1 MRQRRRAE
9 SVRRNATAEGRG
21 ISLTLEG
28 LVGSAFHALL
38 GDCFSLCE
46 LEGSARARSERVL
59 LLGGLLCVPLDG
71 AQEALLERARA
82 APGATAAAPQL
93 EGRGK
98 ARDSGVDGALRV
110 VLATDGR
117 FYIDFDAPLPERTAF
132 DGSTTWTRDH
142 MGLERR
148 LELEDADRAK
158 LFAWVLSGYWSTA
171 NEVALEVME
180 SAAGVPPRFELT
192 LRGTPLTMVL
202 ALDAATLLPAELGY
216 VDDSGPVS
224 WKFSD
229 YREVAGRRLP
239 HRWVFDEGAG
249 PETSA
254 DRFEIEEWKSV
265 PGDAAVFH
273 AEFARPEDVSFT
285 EEIEPELEVQR
296 VASGHLLVEP
306 WVEGESVGWFIF
318 DTGAGAM
325 TIDPAVADE
334 LGMPE
339 LGEIVAVGVGGRT
352 TTSFRRGTRFELGPL
367 ALEDPVYVELDLAFL
382 EPLFGRKVAGI
393 VGFDVLARCVAEIET
408 RTPYVALHDP
418 ARFQLEG
425 ASWQDLTIA
434 ENTPSVR
441 ARFEGDHE
449 GLFRIDTGANGTV
462 SFHAPA
468 VRALALLDG
477 RTVTSGASGGVGG
490 AAETRDGRLAWFEL
504 AGHRFEKRQV
514 QFSLA
519 ERGAFTDLYTVG
531 NIGQEFLAPFRLVL
545 DYPGDRIAFV
555 RLGK

>member
-1 MRQRRRAE
+1 
-9 SVRRNATAEGRG
+9 VRPRCTAEGLSNNALGIVPQARG
-21 ISLTLEG
+21 IG
-28 LVGSAFHALL
+28 LRAILARLLGPDGFARRFHGALL
-38 GDCFSLCE
+38 C
-46 LEGSARARSERVL
+46 
-59 LLGGLLCVPLDG
+59 GLLCASTPNR
-71 AQEALLERARA
+71 AQEPLLERARI
-82 APGATAAAPQL
+82 APGKTAAAPQL
-93 EGRGK
+93 EGRGRAK
-98 ARDSGVDGALRV
+98 DSGVDGALRA
-110 VLATDGR
+110 VLAADGR
-117 FYIDFDAPLPERTAF
+117 FYFDFDASLPERTAF
-132 DGSTTWTRDH
+132 DGATTWMRDH

-171 NEVALEVME
+171 PELALRTLE
-180 SAAGVPPRFELT
+180 SRADEPPRLELA
-192 LRGTPLTMVL
+192 LRSTPLTMVL
-202 ALDAATLLPAELGY
+202 ALDATTLLPSELGY

-229 YREVAGRRLP
+229 YREVAGRRLA

-249 PETSA
+249 LDE
-254 DRFEIEEWKSV
+254 FEIEEWKSM
-265 PGDAAVFH
+265 PSDAAVFH
-273 AEFARPEDVSFT
+273 AEFAAPEDVSFQA
-285 EEIEPELEVQR
+285 EIEPELEVVR

-306 WVEGESVGWFIF
+306 WIEGESVGLFIF

-325 TIDPAVADE
+325 TIDPAIADE

-339 LGEIVAVGVGGRT
+339 LGEVVAVGVGGRT
-352 TTSFRRGTRFELGPL
+352 TASFRRGTRFELGPL
-367 ALEDPVYVELDLAFL
+367 VLEDPVYVELDLAFL
-382 EPLFGRKVAGI
+382 EPQFGHKVAGI

-418 ARFQLEG
+418 ARFQLAG

-468 VRALALLDG
+468 VRAFALLDG
-477 RTVTSGASGGVGG
+477 RTVTSGSSGGVGG
-490 AAETRDGRLAWFEL
+490 SAETKDGRLAWFEL

-519 ERGAFTDLYTVG
+519 ERGAFTDQYTVG
-531 NIGQEFLAPFRLVL
+531 NIGQEFLAPFRMVL

-555 RLGK
+555 PLAK